1 MILNFNSSCT
11 LQPKLPRNFTSPSC
25 SSLLVGTR
33 PSPVSPLMRSP
44 VSCVQVSLL
53 HSRNL
58 LHCLC
63 PAAPSLERTLWLL
76 KPSIRNRAGK
86 SEVSSTHPKASSS
99 VSSIKQPVADT
110 HRDFTPLAC
119 PLIRAQK
126 LEQEP
131 PPHHPSPSFL
141 PHPVPP
147 HIRNPNEYTCS
158 CTVLPSMLCALACRH
173 FREGPKSCLL
183 YYTLSLTVFYD

>member
-11 LQPKLPRNFTSPSC
+11 LQPKLPLNFTSPSR

-44 VSCVQVSLL
+44 VSCVKVSLL

-76 KPSIRNRAGK
+76 KPC
-86 SEVSSTHPKASSS
+86 EVSSTHPKASSS

-110 HRDFTPLAC
+110 HHDFTPLAC

-126 LEQEP
+126 LEQEL
-131 PPHHPSPSFL
+131 PPHHPSPWFL

-147 HIRNPNEYTCS
+147 HIHNPNE
-158 CTVLPSMLCALACRH
+158 
-173 FREGPKSCLL
+173 
-183 YYTLSLTVFYD
+183 